1 MKKITNIIIWALLLF
16 LITPTT
22 MVLASWNSVPG
33 DATYPWKLSLE
44 KVLLMFMN
52 PSSKL
57 ASTTQV
63 KIAERRFGEL
73 EQTLSGEYAFES
85 LDNLEKQLDAT
96 TSNIQNMD
104 KEEARD
110 QVKAQYIASLKKM
123 STSLDEQKLQVITGQ
138 TKAVAQKNTSTSKK
152 PTPSNSPVP
161 AQPTNN
167 QPVNNNSKP
176 VNKPTFVPS
185 NTPAPTPVAPPSD
198 EELIEEI
205 EETQDKIEQEIIKVE
220 TASTTTTTNNNK
232 NKNKDDEEDE
242 EKKPKWKKPEPTIQN
257 IRTSTGN
264 ETLPNTLEND
274 KDNDGVAPA
283 QNSAGRS
290 GSANWQNKKI
300 DML

>member
-22 MVLASWNSVPG
+22 MALASWNSVPG

-44 KVLLMFMN
+44 KVLLMFMS
-52 PSSKL
+52 PSGKL

-96 TSNIQNMD
+96 TSNIQKMD
-104 KEEARD
+104 KEESRD

-123 STSLDEQKLQVITGQ
+123 SASLDEQKSQVVTGK
-138 TKAVAQKNTSTSKK
+138 TKAVAQKNTNKK
-152 PTPSNSPVP
+152 PAPSNNPTT
-161 AQPTNN
+161 QPTNN
-167 QPVNNNSKP
+167 NQNNNNQPTNNNSNP
-176 VNKPTFVPS
+176 KPTSAPI
-185 NTPAPTPVAPPSD
+185 NNPTQPPAVAPSD

-220 TASTTTTTNNNK
+220 TASTTTNNNK
-232 NKNKDDEEDE
+232 NKNKDDDEEEE
-242 EKKPKWKKPEPTIQN
+242 EKKPNWVKPEPTTQT

-264 ETLPNTLEND
+264 VSLPNLENEKNND
-274 KDNDGVAPA
+274 KMAPA
-283 QNSAGRS
+283 QNNVGQRS
-290 GSANWQNKKI
+290 GSANWQNQNI
-300 DML
+300 DME

>member
-22 MVLASWNSVPG
+22 MALASWNSVPG

-44 KVLLMFMN
+44 KVLLMFMS

-63 KIAERRFGEL
+63 KIAERRFNEL

-96 TSNIQNMD
+96 TSNIQSMD

-123 STSLDEQKLQVITGQ
+123 SASLDEQKSQVVTGK
-138 TKAVAQKNTSTSKK
+138 TKAVAQKSTSTSKK
-152 PTPSNSPVP
+152 PAPSNSPVP

-167 QPVNNNSKP
+167 PPANNNSKP
-176 VNKPTFVPS
+176 VNNPTSVPS
-185 NTPAPTPVAPPSD
+185 NTPTPTPAVPPSD

-220 TASTTTTTNNNK
+220 TASTTPTNNNK
-232 NKNKDDEEDE
+232 NRDDDEEE
-242 EKKPKWKKPEPTIQN
+242 EKKPKWVKPEPTVQN

-264 ETLPNTLEND
+264 VTLPNTSEND
-274 KDNDGVAPA
+274 KNNDRMAPA
-283 QNSAGRS
+283 QNNVGQRS
-290 GSANWQNKKI
+290 GSANWLNRNI
-300 DML
+300 DMD